1 MDITGRN
8 EVENELAAHRANLEE
23 LVIARTSE
31 LERSREQL
39 DTTERLASL
48 GTLAAGISHQLNN
61 PLGTI
66 LNSAQ
71 LALLC
76 EDDPDAMDQWRKVL
90 EQNIES
96 AKRCGA
102 SSGACCNSLAA
113 RPRSDPTR
121 ICATWSS
128 GAYS

>member
-96 AKRCGA
+96 AKRCG
-102 SSGACCNSLAA
+102 GIV
-113 RPRSDPTR
+113 RSVL
-121 ICATWSS
+121 
-128 GAYS
+128 